1 MTDVVFA
8 LDVEDIVHP
17 QSDDALLSLCRIFSD
32 AEVPLSLFIA
42 GEKARVIRRRGR
54 HDVIAA
60 MGRHEICY
68 HGNYWGEFPE
78 PALVYGSRLPWD
90 EAVQQ
95 ALSIELPGLH
105 DVAEITGQ
113 FPVAWCCHQAQQCPP
128 LAYAYKLAGVRCWAG
143 GPRGWI
149 MNWLSWPRSNCAVD
163 MQGQWSQRVDPMALD
178 QLKAPCDPQ
187 ADLAGIQESF
197 AQVAATR
204 DFVSVLGH
212 PVCWVT
218 AQWALEEWATMFRHG
233 VAGAY
238 PRPANFRP
246 TQLRSPEDTAAAL
259 ETVRL
264 LLRWAKTQPDLSL
277 TSYTQLCA
285 RDEEDPR
292 QWLTF
297 DQVVDLARQVLGQH
311 EQAPGRF
318 TYLAAHGTSFSCADL
333 MGLLVFATQYCW
345 QHGTWPDR
353 LPVQRLLGPTEEPLN
368 VGATITIPREDLL
381 AGSLAAY
388 AIMMDQR
395 RVPAKLRARFT
406 DLGPAELLHALAR
419 LLVAASQTGK
429 LPLDVEVPL
438 VQPLPE
444 VVNEPPLTERRFGSS
459 HLPAGFDF
467 SHLWDLLRWQSWSY
481 RPAVP
486 AR

>member
-1 MTDVVFA
+1 
-8 LDVEDIVHP
+8 
-17 QSDDALLSLCRIFSD
+17 
-32 AEVPLSLFIA
+32 
-42 GEKARVIRRRGR
+42 
-54 HDVIAA
+54 
-60 MGRHEICY
+60 
-68 HGNYWGEFPE
+68 
-78 PALVYGSRLPWD
+78 
-90 EAVQQ
+90 
-95 ALSIELPGLH
+95 
-105 DVAEITGQ
+105 
-113 FPVAWCCHQAQQCPP
+113 
-128 LAYAYKLAGVRCWAG
+128 
-143 GPRGWI
+143 
-149 MNWLSWPRSNCAVD
+149 
-163 MQGQWSQRVDPMALD
+163 
-178 QLKAPCDPQ
+178 
-187 ADLAGIQESF
+187 
-197 AQVAATR
+197 
-204 DFVSVLGH
+204 
-212 PVCWVT
+212 
-218 AQWALEEWATMFRHG
+218 MFRHG

-277 TSYTQLCA
+277 TNYTQLCA

-311 EQAPGRF
+311 VQAPGRF

-333 MGLLVFATQYCW
+333 LGLFVFAVQYCW

-388 AIMMDQR
+388 AIMMAER

-419 LLVAASQTGK
+419 LLVEASRAGK
-429 LPLDVEVPL
+429 LPLDVEVPP
-438 VQPLPE
+438 VQPLPD

-467 SHLWDLLRWQSWSY
+467 SHLWDLLKWQSWSY

-486 AR
+486 PK